1 MQFVSLS
8 LTCASF
14 GCFIAISVAL
24 SFSVSLVLQQPLV
37 QVAIWAVGEYG
48 DLLVTG
54 QVESEVGGGEEE
66 EEGEEEARGEE
77 VQVTEDE
84 VLDVLER
91 VLQSPQSTP
100 ATRQYTLNSVMK
112 LSSRSVY
119 TVTVLGRKLSIFLK
133 NNLLTKKSTES
144 FKTHPCP

>member
-1 MQFVSLS
+1 M
-8 LTCASF
+8 
-14 GCFIAISVAL
+14 
-24 SFSVSLVLQQPLV
+24 

-54 QVESEVGGGEEE
+54 QVENEIGGGEEE
-66 EEGEEEARGEE
+66 EEGRREV

-91 VLQSPQSTP
+91 VLQSPQSSP

-112 LSSRSVY
+112 LSSR
-119 TVTVLGRKLSIFLK
+119 
-133 NNLLTKKSTES
+133 
-144 FKTHPCP
+144 